1 MLNSEKSYIK
11 ATVEFLEKLRN
22 LGNIPSNAIFITA
35 DVVGLYLCIPH
46 EADL

>member
-1 MLNSEKSYIK
+1 MNSEKSYIK

-22 LGNIPSNAIFITA
+22 LGNVPSNAIFVTA
-35 DVVGLYLCIPH
+35 DVVGLYLCIPD